1 MAFHLG
7 YEAAGMTSQRYADD
21 GILGDFFPL

>member
-1 MAFHLG
+1 MAFHLD

-21 GILGDFFPL
+21 GVLGDFFPL